1 MKKASKRIPVG
12 QWLGYAALLILAI
25 ISIGPLW
32 IAVKTALSGPTA
44 WLTSADSLL
53 PHETTLFN
61 FQRVL
66 GFVDS
71 SDPRITQTGMAK
83 INFFRALLNSVI
95 FTVLAVAALALAAC
109 INVVWPR

>member
-1 MKKASKRIPVG
+1 MKKSSKRIPVG

-44 WLTSADSLL
+44 WLTSAGSLV

-66 GFVDS
+66 GFVDA
-71 SDPRITQTGMAK
+71 SDPRLTQAILELHKREWRRSTFSGRCSTA
-83 INFFRALLNSVI
+83 
-95 FTVLAVAALALAAC
+95 
-109 INVVWPR
+109 